1 MLLLDLH
8 SLLEDLLEL
17 HLHLLWE
24 LALVLAIILRS
35 FGVVLSLCGVLQ
47 ELYDLLSGQV
57 VRDVVSLAG
66 TLDRHDIALDSL
78 VLLHLNHHL
87 LFLLERS
94 LELVL
99 ALPVLLLW
107 RSLINDGLLDVF
119 PFLTI
124 FLEFLILI
132 LLHSFVH
139 FLLVLALLLLYIPE
153 ALVLIQGHKDLL
165 TIWSNLDLVGSLLW
179 PNEGVLHAVVA
190 LDDIG
195 LVPVQHA
202 VLSLLGL
209 ELGLEV
215 VGRILGHLVLQ
226 VLLGEALVGL
236 GSLLAT
242 LLLRRQR
249 LLSLRYEA
257 AEHVIPGVPVDLGGQ
272 LLALGDGV
280 GKVLL
285 EGSSEPDGRERLG
298 ARVKGDRPYIKRAP
312 CLVGGAPFLA
322 SMPGPGAGSS
332 NSLVAPRLFRRN
344 SGRGRGLSLRRLRGP
359 ASAPQVGA
367 LRQVLKLLL
376 LLLDERL
383 LVLHLLLLY
392 G

>member
-1 MLLLDLH
+1 M
-8 SLLEDLLEL
+8 
-17 HLHLLWE
+17 
-24 LALVLAIILRS
+24 
-35 FGVVLSLCGVLQ
+35 
-47 ELYDLLSGQV
+47 
-57 VRDVVSLAG
+57 
-66 TLDRHDIALDSL
+66 
-78 VLLHLNHHL
+78 
-87 LFLLERS
+87 
-94 LELVL
+94 
-99 ALPVLLLW
+99 
-107 RSLINDGLLDVF
+107 
-119 PFLTI
+119 
-124 FLEFLILI
+124 
-132 LLHSFVH
+132 
-139 FLLVLALLLLYIPE
+139 
-153 ALVLIQGHKDLL
+153 
-165 TIWSNLDLVGSLLW
+165 
-179 PNEGVLHAVVA
+179 HAVVA

-298 ARVKGDRPYIKRAP
+298 ARVKGDRPYI
-312 CLVGGAPFLA
+312 
-322 SMPGPGAGSS
+322 
-332 NSLVAPRLFRRN
+332 
-344 SGRGRGLSLRRLRGP
+344 
-359 ASAPQVGA
+359 
-367 LRQVLKLLL
+367 
-376 LLLDERL
+376 
-383 LVLHLLLLY
+383 
-392 G
+392 

>member
-1 MLLLDLH
+1 M
-8 SLLEDLLEL
+8 
-17 HLHLLWE
+17 
-24 LALVLAIILRS
+24 ALVLAIILRS

-47 ELYDLLSGQV
+47 ELYDLLCGQV

-124 FLEFLILI
+124 FLEFLILF

-165 TIWSNLDLVGSLLW
+165 TIWSNLDLVGSLLR

-298 ARVKGDRPYIKRAP
+298 ARVKGDRPYI
-312 CLVGGAPFLA
+312 
-322 SMPGPGAGSS
+322 
-332 NSLVAPRLFRRN
+332 
-344 SGRGRGLSLRRLRGP
+344 
-359 ASAPQVGA
+359 
-367 LRQVLKLLL
+367 
-376 LLLDERL
+376 
-383 LVLHLLLLY
+383 
-392 G
+392 